1 MTEEIKKNEYRF
13 FSIMSLIICFYA
25 MGAIEMVGIASNYIR
40 VELHTSDAKANLLPS
55 LVYIWFL
62 IITVPAGL
70 LMNKIGRKNAVLL
83 SMSLM
88 LFAMLFPLFGASYNL
103 MLFSFILLGISYVSF
118 LNFFF
123 LYIFHLLFG

>member
-103 MLFSFILLGISYVSF
+103 MLFSFFLLGISNVS
-118 LNFFF
+118 LQQS
-123 LYIFHLLFG
+123 LYPLVSHIIG